1 MFNEKTCGKAHR
13 VAIVKKKKKKQ
24 DMMKRNF
31 VVAP

>member
-13 VAIVKKKKKKQ
+13 VAIVKKEKNER
-24 DMMKRNF
+24 MKRNF